1 MVYLSLVYI
10 KYPIFLLLIMS
21 GLGKMD
27 VYHIVLLFVFVWA
40 ALYPQAFE
48 KNIRWLLI
56 YADTFVFLKYLYT
69 LIVKQSIPQQPWR
82 WLTIVGI
89 STTYDPQTDREYF
102 RYAPLAD

>member
-1 MVYLSLVYI
+1 MYLSLVYI

-48 KNIRWLLI
+48 KNIIWLLI

-69 LIVKQSIPQQPWR
+69 LIVK
-82 WLTIVGI
+82 
-89 STTYDPQTDREYF
+89 
-102 RYAPLAD
+102 